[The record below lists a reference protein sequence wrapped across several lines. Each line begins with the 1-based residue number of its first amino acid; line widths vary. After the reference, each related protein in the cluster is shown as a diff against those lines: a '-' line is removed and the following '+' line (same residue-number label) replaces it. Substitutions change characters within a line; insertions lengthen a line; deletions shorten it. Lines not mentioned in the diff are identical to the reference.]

1 MKMNVILAEANQ
13 KLKKQSKK
21 HIQITL
27 ENVIK
32 KKNANKI
39 KSKLQELNSKLKS
52 KTLLNECTINK

>member
-32 KKNANKI
+32 KKNACKI
-39 KSKLQELNSKLKS
+39 KSKL
-52 KTLLNECTINK
+52 